1 MREALSVGILDL
13 FRFTK
18 DRYAEIRTPGPGR
31 LSWNTLPWTAQ
42 LYVGLVVVSGT
53 IVLVGSFPLAYPK
66 PLLFLGALMAACLT
80 AAWKVNLPIALTSGS
95 TLSVS
100 CAAKLMALLLL
111 GPRHAVIV
119 AVAGA
124 LTQCTY
130 KVRHRYPLYRT
141 VFSITAE
148 VIAMS
153 ATGLVYGWLGGS
165 TGPFEIAALAKPL
178 VGAVATYFV
187 FDTGLVAGAIA
198 SSTDRGIVTVWRDDF
213 LWSGVTFMVAGT
225 AGAVAAV
232 VIDRGDH
239 WLAVL
244 LLAPVYLTYR
254 TYELFVARLDDQQR
268 HMADMRRMH
277 QETVDALSQART
289 AERALGEEKERLA
302 VALVEM
308 TRLEQTRKELLERE
322 HAARAAAEQANRL
335 KDQFLAVVSHELRT
349 PLNAILGW
357 SEMLRRGKLD
367 EPRRERAFS
376 AIHDSAKRQ
385 AHLIEDLLDVARI
398 MSGKLHLERTLVDLE
413 DVARG
418 ALNVV
423 QPAADA
429 KHIHLGLDV
438 DPSVGAV
445 YVDRSRLQQVAWNLL
460 SNAIKF
466 TPKDG
471 TVRMEL
477 RRPDDS
483 VDSVEIVVTDSGIG
497 ISHDFLA
504 SMFEPFMQADGST
517 TRHHGGL
524 GLGLSIVKHLVQAHG
539 GVVTAHSAGEGQG
552 ATFIVRLPSAMASA
566 DQLEMEIASD
576 MRVKPAWPPTLL
588 EGLSVL
594 VVDDEE
600 QARQVVAAQL
610 EEHGAV
616 VLTAASVA
624 QALDVLQREHVDVLL
639 SDIAMP
645 DEDGYGLIRKLR
657 GLYPAPI
664 ASIPAAALTAFARN
678 EDRLEVLHA
687 GFQLHLAKPI
697 DAHSLITAVARLGDK
712 LLERRSVRAVP
723 LNEPVAV
730 QV

>member
-1 MREALSVGILDL
+1 MREALSVAILDQ
-13 FRFTK
+13 FRFGK
-18 DRYAEIRTPGPGR
+18 NRRAEIRTPGPVG
-31 LSWNTLPWTAQ
+31 LSWNALPWTAQ
-42 LYVGLVVVSGT
+42 LYVALVVVSGT

-111 GPRHAVIV
+111 GPQHAVIV

-153 ATGLVYGWLGGS
+153 ATGFVYGWLGGS

-198 SSTDRGIVTVWRDDF
+198 SSTDRGIVKVWRDDF

-225 AGAVAAV
+225 AGALAAV
-232 VIDRGDH
+232 IIDRGDH

-268 HMADMRRMH
+268 HMAEMRRLH

-289 AERALGEEKERLA
+289 AEHALGEEKERLA
-302 VALVEM
+302 VALAEM
-308 TRLEQTRKELLERE
+308 TRLEETRKELLERE
-322 HAARAAAEQANRL
+322 HAARATAEHANRL

-367 EPRRERAFS
+367 EPRRERAFN

-429 KHIHLGLDV
+429 KHVHLELDI

-445 YVDRSRLQQVAWNLL
+445 YADRSRLQQVAWNLL

-497 ISHDFLA
+497 FSHDFLA

-539 GVVTAHSAGEGQG
+539 GVVTAHSGGEGQG
-552 ATFIVRLPSAMASA
+552 ATFIVRLPSAIASDEQA
-566 DQLEMEIASD
+566 EMGIASD
-576 MRVKPAWPPTLL
+576 MRIKPPAWPPTLL

-616 VLTAASVA
+616 VLTATSVS

-645 DEDGYGLIRKLR
+645 DEDGYALIRKVR
-657 GLYPAPI
+657 GLHPAPI

-678 EDRLEVLHA
+678 EDRLKALRA
-687 GFQLHLAKPI
+687 GFQVHLAKPI
-697 DAHSLITAVARLGDK
+697 DAHSLVTAVARLGDK
-712 LLERRSVRAVP
+712 LLERRSVRA
-723 LNEPVAV
+723 LTLKEPVAAH
-730 QV
+730 

>member
-1 MREALSVGILDL
+1 MREALSVGILDQ
-13 FRFTK
+13 FRFGK
-18 DRYAEIRTPGPGR
+18 NRSAEVRTPRPGG
-31 LSWNTLPWTAQ
+31 LSWNAQPWKAQ
-42 LYVGLVVVSGT
+42 LYVAAVVVGGT
-53 IVLVGSFPLAYPK
+53 IVLAGSFPLAYPK
-66 PLLFLGALMAACLT
+66 PLLFLSALMAACLT
-80 AAWKVNLPIALTSGS
+80 ATWKVNLPIPLTSGS

-100 CAAKLMALLLL
+100 SAAKLMALLLL

-119 AVAGA
+119 AAAGA

-130 KVRHRYPLYRT
+130 KARHHYPLYRT

-148 VIAMS
+148 AVAMS

-165 TGPFEIAALAKPL
+165 TGLVEISALAKPL

-198 SSTDRGIVTVWRDDF
+198 ASTDRGIVTVWRDEF

-225 AGAVAAV
+225 AGALAAV
-232 VIDRGDH
+232 VIERGDH

-254 TYELFVARLDDQQR
+254 TFELFVARLDDQQR
-268 HMADMRRMH
+268 HMAEMRQMH
-277 QETVDALSQART
+277 EKTVDALSQART

-302 VALVEM
+302 VALAEM
-308 TRLEQTRKELLERE
+308 TRLEETRKELLERE
-322 HAARAAAEQANRL
+322 HAARAVAEQANKL
-335 KDQFLAVVSHELRT
+335 KDQFLAIVSHELRT

-357 SEMLRRGKLD
+357 SEMLRRGKL
-367 EPRRERAFS
+367 EEARRERAFT
-376 AIHDSAKRQ
+376 AIHDSAQRQ
-385 AHLIEDLLDVARI
+385 AHLIEDLLDVTRI

-413 DVARG
+413 DVARV

-423 QPAADA
+423 QPVADA
-429 KHIHLGLDV
+429 KHVRLELDI

-445 YVDRSRLQQVAWNLL
+445 YGDRSRLQQVAWNLL

-466 TPKDG
+466 TPKEG
-471 TVRMEL
+471 TVHLAL
-477 RRPDDS
+477 RRADDS
-483 VDSVEIVVTDSGIG
+483 VEMVVTDSGIG

-552 ATFIVRLPSAMASA
+552 ATFIVRLPTAIASA
-566 DQLEMEIASD
+566 DHGETGIAND
-576 MRVKPAWPPTLL
+576 MPITPPAWSPTLL
-588 EGLSVL
+588 QGLSVL

-600 QARQVVAAQL
+600 PARQVVATQL
-610 EEHGAV
+610 EEHRAT
-616 VLTAASVA
+616 VLTAASA
-624 QALDVLQREHVDVLL
+624 AEALDVLQREHVDVLL

-645 DEDGYGLIRKLR
+645 DEDGYGLIRRLR
-657 GLYPAPI
+657 GLHPAPI

-678 EDRLEVLHA
+678 EDRLEALRA

-697 DAHSLITAVARLGDK
+697 DGHSLVTAVARLGNK
-712 LLERRSVRAVP
+712 LLERRTVRALP
-723 LNEPVAV
+723 SKEAAAT
-730 QV
+730 Q

>member
-13 FRFTK
+13 FGFRK
-18 DRYAEIRTPGPGR
+18 NRSAEIRTPSPGG
-31 LSWNTLPWTAQ
+31 LSWNALPWAAQ
-42 LYVGLVVVSGT
+42 LYVAFVVVSGT
-53 IVLVGSFPLAYPK
+53 IMLVGSFPLAYPK
-66 PLLFLGALMAACLT
+66 PLLLLSALMAACLT
-80 AAWKVNLPIALTSGS
+80 AAWKVNLPIPLTSGS

-111 GPRHAVIV
+111 GPRNAIIV

-141 VFSITAE
+141 VFSMTAE

-153 ATGLVYGWLGGS
+153 ATGVVYASLGGT
-165 TGPFEIAALAKPL
+165 TGSFEIAALAKPL
-178 VGAVATYFV
+178 VGAIATYFV

-198 SSTDRGIVTVWRDDF
+198 ASTGRGIVTVWREDF

-225 AGAVAAV
+225 AGAAAAI

-254 TYELFVARLDDQQR
+254 TYELFVGRLDDQQR
-268 HMADMRRMH
+268 HMAEMRRMH
-277 QETVDALSQART
+277 QETIDALSQART

-302 VALVEM
+302 VALTEM
-308 TRLEQTRKELLERE
+308 TRLEQMRKELLERE
-322 HAARAAAEQANRL
+322 HAARASAEQANRL

-357 SEMLRRGKLD
+357 AEMLRRGKLD
-367 EPRRERAFS
+367 EPRRERAFV

-385 AHLIEDLLDVARI
+385 ARLIEDLLDVARI
-398 MSGKLHLERTLVDLE
+398 MSGKLHLERTFIDLE
-413 DVARG
+413 EVARA

-429 KHIHLGLDV
+429 KHVHLSLDV

-445 YVDRSRLQQVAWNLL
+445 YADKSRLQQVAWNLL

-466 TPKDG
+466 TPKEG
-471 TVRMEL
+471 TVHMQL
-477 RRPDDS
+477 RR
-483 VDSVEIVVTDSGIG
+483 VDESVEMVVTDSGMG
-497 ISHDFLA
+497 IPQDFLA

-524 GLGLSIVKHLVQAHG
+524 GLGLSIVKHLVLAHDG
-539 GVVTAHSAGEGQG
+539 LVTAHSDGEGQG
-552 ATFIVRLPSAMASA
+552 ATFTVRLPSAERDEA
-566 DQLEMEIASD
+566 EIAGD
-576 MRVKPAWPPTLL
+576 IRVTPPACPPTLL

-600 QARQVVAAQL
+600 QARHVVAAQL
-610 EEHGAV
+610 EEHGAHV
-616 VLTAASVA
+616 RAAASVA
-624 QALDVLQREHVDVLL
+624 EALDLLQREQVDVLL
-639 SDIAMP
+639 TDIAMP
-645 DEDGYGLIRKLR
+645 DEDGYALIRRLR
-657 GLYPAPI
+657 SLHPAPI

-678 EDRLEVLHA
+678 EDRLEALRA

-697 DAHSLITAVARLGDK
+697 DAYSLVTAVARLGDK
-712 LLERRSVRAVP
+712 LLERRTVLALP
-723 LNEPVAV
+723 LKEPVAA
-730 QV
+730 Q

>member
-1 MREALSVGILDL
+1 MRAALSIGILDQ
-13 FRFTK
+13 FRSGK
-18 DRYAEIRTPGPGR
+18 NRRAEVRTPGPGG
-31 LSWNTLPWTAQ
+31 LSWNALPGAAQ
-42 LYVGLVVVSGT
+42 LYVAVVVVSGT
-53 IVLVGSFPLAYPK
+53 IVLVGSFPLVYPK
-66 PLLFLGALMAACLT
+66 PLLLLGALMAACLT
-80 AAWKVNLPIALTSGS
+80 AAWKVNLPIPLTSGS

-111 GPRHAVIV
+111 GPRNAIIV

-141 VFSITAE
+141 VFSMTAE

-153 ATGLVYGWLGGS
+153 ATGVVYASLGGT
-165 TGPFEIAALAKPL
+165 TGSFEIAALAKPL
-178 VGAVATYFV
+178 VGAIATYFV

-198 SSTDRGIVTVWRDDF
+198 ASTGRGIVSVWREDF

-225 AGAVAAV
+225 AGAAAAII
-232 VIDRGDH
+232 IDRGDH

-254 TYELFVARLDDQQR
+254 TYELFVGRLDDQQR
-268 HMADMRRMH
+268 HMAEMRRMH

-302 VALVEM
+302 VALAEM
-308 TRLEQTRKELLERE
+308 TRLEETRKELLERE
-322 HAARAAAEQANRL
+322 HAARAAAEQANKL

-367 EPRRERAFS
+367 ESRRERAFG

-398 MSGKLHLERTLVDLE
+398 VSGKLHLERTLVDLE

-429 KHIHLGLDV
+429 KHVHLELDI
-438 DPSVGAV
+438 DPSAGAV
-445 YVDRSRLQQVAWNLL
+445 YGDRSRLQQVAWNLL

-466 TPKDG
+466 TPKEG
-471 TVRMEL
+471 TVHMRL
-477 RRPDDS
+477 RRADDN
-483 VDSVEIVVTDSGIG
+483 VEMIVTDSGIG

-517 TRHHGGL
+517 TRNHGGL

-539 GVVTAHSAGEGQG
+539 GAVSASSGGEGQG
-552 ATFIVRLPSAMASA
+552 ATFIVRLPSALTSVERA
-566 DQLEMEIASD
+566 DMGIAND
-576 MRVKPAWPPTLL
+576 MRAKPPAWPPTLL
-588 EGLSVL
+588 EGLTVL

-610 EEHGAV
+610 EEHGAAV
-616 VLTAASVA
+616 RTAASVA
-624 QALDVLQREHVDVLL
+624 QAIEALQREHVDVLL
-639 SDIAMP
+639 ADIAMP

-657 GLYPAPI
+657 GLHPAPI
-664 ASIPAAALTAFARN
+664 AAIPAAALTAFARN
-678 EDRLEVLHA
+678 EDRLAALRA

-697 DAHSLITAVARLGDK
+697 DAHALVTAVARLGDK
-712 LLERRSVRAVP
+712 LLERRSVRA
-723 LNEPVAV
+723 LASQEPVAA
-730 QV
+730 Q

>member
-1 MREALSVGILDL
+1 MREALTVGIFDF
-13 FRFTK
+13 FRFGK
-18 DRYAEIRTPGPGR
+18 NRCAEIRTPSPGG
-31 LSWNTLPWTAQ
+31 LSWNALPWAAQ
-42 LYVGLVVVSGT
+42 LYVALVVVSGT
-53 IVLVGSFPLAYPK
+53 IGLVGSFPLVFPK

-80 AAWKVNLPIALTSGS
+80 AAWKVNLPIPLASGS

-111 GPRHAVIV
+111 GPRQAVIV

-141 VFSITAE
+141 VFSMTAE

-153 ATGLVYGWLGGS
+153 ATGLVYAWLGGS

-225 AGAVAAV
+225 AGAVAAI

-239 WLAVL
+239 WMAVL

-254 TYELFVARLDDQQR
+254 TYELFVGRLDDQQR
-268 HMADMRRMH
+268 HMAEMRRMH

-302 VALVEM
+302 VALAEM

-322 HAARAAAEQANRL
+322 HAARASAEQANRL

-367 EPRRERAFS
+367 ESRRERAFV

-385 AHLIEDLLDVARI
+385 AGLIEDLLDVARI
-398 MSGKLHLERTLVDLE
+398 MSGKLHLEQTLVELE
-413 DVARG
+413 DVARA

-429 KHIHLGLDV
+429 KHVHLELDV

-445 YVDRSRLQQVAWNLL
+445 YADRSRLQQVAWNLL

-466 TPKDG
+466 TPKEG
-471 TVRMEL
+471 TVHMTL
-477 RRPDDS
+477 RRADDN
-483 VDSVEIVVTDSGIG
+483 VEMVVTDSGIG
-497 ISHDFLA
+497 ISPDFLV

-539 GVVTAHSAGEGQG
+539 GVVTAHSGGEGQG
-552 ATFIVRLPSAMASA
+552 ATFIVRLPSAIAFA
-566 DQLEMEIASD
+566 EQAELGIASD
-576 MRVKPAWPPTLL
+576 MRVKPPALPPTLL

-610 EEHGAV
+610 EDHSADV
-616 VLTAASVA
+616 RAAASVA
-624 QALDVLQREHVDVLL
+624 EALDVLQREHVDVLL
-639 SDIAMP
+639 TDIAMP
-645 DEDGYGLIRKLR
+645 DEDGYELIRKLR
-657 GLYPAPI
+657 GLHPAPI

-678 EDRLEVLHA
+678 EDRLAALHA

-697 DAHSLITAVARLGDK
+697 DAHSLVTAVARLGGK
-712 LLERRSVRAVP
+712 LLERRSCRD
-723 LNEPVAV
+723 LTSKEPVAAP
-730 QV
+730 

>member
-1 MREALSVGILDL
+1 MREAISVGVLDL
-13 FRFTK
+13 FRFGKNRSAAT
-18 DRYAEIRTPGPGR
+18 RTPGSGG
-31 LSWNTLPWTAQ
+31 LSWNALPLAAQ
-42 LYVGLVVVSGT
+42 LYVALVVIGGT
-53 IVLVGSFPLAYPK
+53 IVLVASFPLVYPR
-66 PLLFLGALMAACLT
+66 PLLFFGALMAACLT
-80 AAWKVNLPIALTSGS
+80 AAWKVNLPIPLTSGS

-153 ATGLVYGWLGGS
+153 ATGLVYAWLGGS

-178 VGAVATYFV
+178 VGAIAAYFV

-198 SSTDRGIVTVWRDDF
+198 ASTDRGIVAVWRDDF

-225 AGAVAAV
+225 AGAVAAI
-232 VIDRGDH
+232 VIDRGEH
-239 WLAVL
+239 WMAVL

-254 TYELFVARLDDQQR
+254 TYELFVDRLDDQQR
-268 HMADMRRMH
+268 HMGEMRRMH

-302 VALVEM
+302 VALAEM

-322 HAARAAAEQANRL
+322 HAARASAEQANRL

-367 EPRRERAFS
+367 EPRRERAFV

-385 AHLIEDLLDVARI
+385 ARLIEDLLDVARI
-398 MSGKLHLERTLVDLE
+398 MSGKLHLERTFIDLE
-413 DVARG
+413 EVAR
-418 ALNVV
+418 AAVNVV
-423 QPAADA
+423 QPAAEA
-429 KHIHLGLDV
+429 KQVHLELDIE
-438 DPSVGAV
+438 PSVGAV
-445 YVDRSRLQQVAWNLL
+445 YADRSRLQQVAWNLL

-471 TVRMEL
+471 TVQMQL

-483 VDSVEIVVTDSGIG
+483 VDSVEMVVTDTGIG
-497 ISHDFLA
+497 ISSDFLA
-504 SMFEPFMQADGST
+504 SMFEPFVQADGST

-524 GLGLSIVKHLVQAHG
+524 GLGLSIVKHLVLAHD
-539 GVVTAHSAGEGQG
+539 GVITAHSDGEGQG
-552 ATFIVRLPSAMASA
+552 ATFTVRLPSAIAFA
-566 DQLEMEIASD
+566 EQGDLETASD
-576 MRVKPAWPPTLL
+576 ARVKPVWPPTVL

-600 QARQVVAAQL
+600 QARHVVAAQL
-610 EEHGAV
+610 ENHGADV
-616 VLTAASVA
+616 RTAASTA
-624 QALDVLQREHVDVLL
+624 AALDVLQREHVDVLL
-639 SDIAMP
+639 TDIAMP
-645 DEDGYGLIRKLR
+645 DEDGYALIRKLR
-657 GLYPAPI
+657 GLHPAPI
-664 ASIPAAALTAFARN
+664 ASMPAAALTAFARN
-678 EDRLEVLHA
+678 EDRLAALHA

-697 DAHSLITAVARLGDK
+697 DAHSLVTAVARLGGK
-712 LLERRSVRAVP
+712 LLERRHGK
-723 LNEPVAV
+723 
-730 QV
+730 

>member
-1 MREALSVGILDL
+1 MREALSIGILDQ
-13 FRFTK
+13 FRSGK
-18 DRYAEIRTPGPGR
+18 NRRAEIRTPGPGG
-31 LSWNTLPWTAQ
+31 LSWSALPGTAQ
-42 LYVGLVVVSGT
+42 LYVAVVVVSGT

-66 PLLFLGALMAACLT
+66 PLLFLGALLAACLT
-80 AAWKVNLPIALTSGS
+80 AAWKVNLPIPLTSGS

-141 VFSITAE
+141 VFSMTAE

-153 ATGLVYGWLGGS
+153 ATGLVYAWLGGS
-165 TGPFEIAALAKPL
+165 TGPLEFAALAKPL
-178 VGAVATYFV
+178 VGAIATYFV
-187 FDTGLVAGAIA
+187 FDTGLVAAAIA

-232 VIDRGDH
+232 VIGRGDH

-254 TYELFVARLDDQQR
+254 TFELFVARLDDQQR
-268 HMADMRRMH
+268 HMAEMRRMH
-277 QETVDALSQART
+277 QETVDALSHART

-302 VALVEM
+302 VALAEM
-308 TRLEQTRKELLERE
+308 TRLEETRKELLERE
-322 HAARAAAEQANRL
+322 HAARAVAEQANRL

-376 AIHDSAKRQ
+376 AIHDSAERQ

-429 KHIHLGLDV
+429 KHVHLELDI

-445 YVDRSRLQQVAWNLL
+445 YADRSRLQQVAWNLL

-466 TPKDG
+466 TPKEG
-471 TVRMEL
+471 TVHMGL
-477 RRPDDS
+477 RRADDN
-483 VDSVEIVVTDSGIG
+483 VEMVITDSGIG

-539 GVVTAHSAGEGQG
+539 GVVTAHSGGEGQG
-552 ATFIVRLPSAMASA
+552 ATFIVRLPSAIASA
-566 DQLEMEIASD
+566 DEAEMGISSG
-576 MRVKPAWPPTLL
+576 MRVTPPAWPPTLL

-594 VVDDEE
+594 VVDDDE
-600 QARQVVAAQL
+600 QARQVVATQL
-610 EEHGAV
+610 EEHRAT
-616 VLTAASVA
+616 VLTAASAA

-657 GLYPAPI
+657 GLHPAPI

-678 EDRLEVLHA
+678 EDRLEALRA

-697 DAHSLITAVARLGDK
+697 DGHSLVTAVARLGDRF
-712 LLERRSVRAVP
+712 LERRAVRALP
-723 LNEPVAV
+723 SKEPVAA
-730 QV
+730 Q

>member
-1 MREALSVGILDL
+1 MREALSIGSLNQL
-13 FRFTK
+13 RFGK
-18 DRYAEIRTPGPGR
+18 NRRAEIRTPGPGG
-31 LSWNTLPWTAQ
+31 LSWNALPVAAQ
-42 LYVGLVVVSGT
+42 LYVAVVVVSGT
-53 IVLVGSFPLAYPK
+53 IVLAGSFPLAYPK

-80 AAWKVNLPIALTSGS
+80 AAWKVNLPIPLISGS

-111 GPRHAVIV
+111 GPRHAVVV

-130 KVRHRYPLYRT
+130 RVRYRYPLYRT
-141 VFSITAE
+141 VFSMTAE

-153 ATGLVYGWLGGS
+153 ATGLVYAWLGGS
-165 TGPFEIAALAKPL
+165 TGPVEFAGLAKPL
-178 VGAVATYFV
+178 VGAIATYFV
-187 FDTGLVAGAIA
+187 FDTGLVAAAIA
-198 SSTDRGIVTVWRDDF
+198 SSTDRGVVTVWRDDF

-232 VIDRGDH
+232 VIGRGDH

-254 TYELFVARLDDQQR
+254 TFELFVARLDDQQR
-268 HMADMRRMH
+268 HMAEMRRMH
-277 QETVDALSQART
+277 QETVEALSQART

-302 VALVEM
+302 VALAEM
-308 TRLEQTRKELLERE
+308 TRLEETRKDLLERE

-349 PLNAILGW
+349 PLNAIFGW
-357 SEMLRRGKLD
+357 SEMLRSGKLD
-367 EPRRERAFS
+367 ESRRERAFN
-376 AIHDSAKRQ
+376 AIHDSAERQ
-385 AHLIEDLLDVARI
+385 ARLIEDLLDVARI

-413 DVARG
+413 GVARS
-418 ALNVV
+418 AVNVV

-429 KHIHLGLDV
+429 KRIHLELDI

-445 YVDRSRLQQVAWNLL
+445 YADRSRIQQVAWNLL

-471 TVRMEL
+471 TVRMGL
-477 RRPDDS
+477 RRADAN
-483 VDSVEIVVTDSGIG
+483 VEMVITDSGIG
-497 ISHDFLA
+497 ISDDFLA
-504 SMFEPFMQADGST
+504 SIFEPFMQVDGST

-539 GVVTAHSAGEGQG
+539 GVVTAYSGGEGQG
-552 ATFIVRLPSAMASA
+552 ATFIVRLPSAIASA
-566 DQLEMEIASD
+566 DEAAMGIASD
-576 MRVKPAWPPTLL
+576 IRVTPPAWPPTLL

-600 QARQVVAAQL
+600 QARQVVAMQL
-610 EEHGAV
+610 EEHGAT
-616 VLTAASVA
+616 VLTAASAA
-624 QALDVLQREHVDVLL
+624 QALDVLRLEHVDVLL

-645 DEDGYGLIRKLR
+645 GEDGYGLIRKLR
-657 GLYPAPI
+657 GLHPAPI
-664 ASIPAAALTAFARN
+664 AAIPAAALTAFARN
-678 EDRLEVLHA
+678 EDRIEALRA
-687 GFQLHLAKPI
+687 GFQLHLTKPI
-697 DAHSLITAVARLGDK
+697 DGHSLVTAVARLGDK
-712 LLERRSVRAVP
+712 FVERRTVRA
-723 LNEPVAV
+723 LPVRGAARAGSA
-730 QV
+730 